1 MSSITANSTMRADRL
16 KAVRPSMILGLVQK
30 ARQLKAD
37 GHPVIDLGIGEPDF
51 ETPQHVKD
59 AAIKAIGNNETRYT
73 IVPGTPAVRRA
84 IIEKLE
90 RENRLIYRQDEI
102 SVSGGAKQVI
112 YNAMAS
118 TLSPGDEV
126 IIPAPYWSSYPD
138 IVAIAEGR
146 PVVVDCPQS
155 QGFLISPEQLEKAIT
170 PLTKWLILNS
180 PSNPTGGVYGSD
192 HLEALADVLRCH
204 PHVHILSDD
213 IYEHL
218 MFDGRCFT
226 SLLNVAPDLKDRT
239 LIVNGVS
246 KAFAMTGWRI
256 GYGAGPEDIVAAMNV
271 VQGQSCTHACSISQA
286 AAAAALSGPVDFFV
300 ERAAR
305 FQDRRDGVVAA
316 LNAIDGI
323 DCLTPEGA
331 FYVYPDCS
339 GLIGMRTAA
348 GRVLTSDTDICAW
361 LLDEHHVSAV
371 PGAAFG
377 LSPHLRISTAACTD
391 DLETA
396 CGRIAAACAELENVQ

>member
-1 MSSITANSTMRADRL
+1 MSSITAKSSIRANRL
-16 KAVRPSMILGLVQK
+16 EAVRPSMILELVQK
-30 ARQLKAD
+30 ARQLMAD
-37 GHPVIDLGIGEPDF
+37 GHPIIDLGIGEPDF
-51 ETPQHVKD
+51 ETPQHVKE
-59 AAIKAIGNNETRYT
+59 AAIKAIANNETRYT
-73 IVPGTPAVRRA
+73 VVPGTTTLRQA
-84 IIEKLE
+84 IVAKFE
-90 RENRLIYRQDEI
+90 RENRLNYRQDEI

-112 YNAMAS
+112 YNAMTA

-126 IIPAPYWSSYPD
+126 IIPAPFWSSYPD

-146 PVVVDCPQS
+146 PVVVDCPQG
-155 QGFLISPEQLEKAIT
+155 QRFLISPEQLNAAIT
-170 PLTKWLILNS
+170 PRTKWLILNS
-180 PSNPTGGVYGSD
+180 PSNPTGGVYGPG
-192 HLEALADVLRCH
+192 HLEALADVLHRY

-218 MFDGRCFT
+218 MFDGRRFT
-226 SLLNVAPDLKDRT
+226 SILNVAPDLQDRT

-256 GYGAGPEDIVAAMNV
+256 GYGAGSKDIIAAMNV

-286 AAAAALSGPVDFFV
+286 AAFAALTGPTDFFAKRAAAF
-300 ERAAR
+300 EK
-305 FQDRRDGVVAA
+305 RRDVVVAA
-316 LNAIDGI
+316 LNTIDGV

-339 GLIGMRTAA
+339 GLIGRKTPA
-348 GRVLTSDTDICAW
+348 GRVLTSDIDICSW

-377 LSPHLRISTAACTD
+377 LSPHLRISTAAATD
-391 DLETA
+391 DLENA
-396 CGRIAAACAELENVQ
+396 CGRIAAACALLERVQ